1 MGSWLGL
8 PEVASAHGA
17 ALDEINVLVHWL
29 MLVLFVGWAAF
40 FLYLL
45 VRFRR
50 GRSPAAV
57 YGGLQTKAPKWMEG
71 GVAAVEAVLLL
82 AFSIPLWSERV
93 DAFPAEE
100 ESTVVRVVGQQFAWN
115 VHYPGPD
122 GVFGDTRAE
131 LVNEE
136 TNPLGLDSSDPAA
149 ADDVTNQNN
158 LYLPV
163 DRPAIVHLSSK
174 DVIHGFML
182 NEMRTKQDA
191 IPGVSIPAWFEPTV
205 TTAEMRA
212 RRISQRYSP
221 RDLERVRDRELYVV
235 IDPGKTDLSAGD
247 LLSEERL
254 RELRDR
260 FGDDGFDARTGA
272 EAIDVYRRSINYE
285 IACAQLCGLGHY
297 RMRGFLHVVTQE
309 EFDAWIDEQVAAKQ
323 ERPADGFWN

>member
-29 MLVLFVGWAAF
+29 MLVLFVGWGAF

-50 GRSPAAV
+50 GRNPAAE
-57 YGGLQTKAPKWMEG
+57 YRGIQTKAPKWMEG

-100 ESTVVRVVGQQFAWN
+100 ESTVVRLVGQQFAWN

-122 GVFGDTRAE
+122 GVFGATRVE

-136 TNPLGLDSSDPAA
+136 TNPLGLDRSDPAA

-163 DRPAIVHLSSK
+163 DRPAIIHLSSK
-174 DVIHGFML
+174 DVIHSLML
-182 NEMRTKQDA
+182 NEMRVKQDA
-191 IPGVSIPAWFEPTV
+191 IPGVQIPAWFEPTV
-205 TTAEMRA
+205 TTAEMRE
-212 RRISQRYSP
+212 RRIAERYSSSELD
-221 RDLERVRDRELYVV
+221 RIRERRLHVV
-235 IDPGKTDLSAGD
+235 IQPGKTGVSKGD
-247 LLSEERL
+247 LLSPERF
-254 RELRDR
+254 RELSDR
-260 FGDDGFDARTGA
+260 SDDPTFNAPTGPD
-272 EAIDVYRRSINYE
+272 AIDAYRSSLNYE
-285 IACAQLCGLGHY
+285 VACAQLCGLGHY
-297 RMRGFLHVVTQE
+297 RMRGFLHVVTQA
-309 EFDAWIDEQVAAKQ
+309 EFDAWIAEQVAAKQ
-323 ERPADGFWN
+323 EAGTDGFWN